1 MNRSILLALA
11 FSFPLAARARADD
24 ASRLAKAEEM
34 IALAHVDRLTNQVMD
49 TLLQQTTTIMTQQSG
64 GSLTPEQKA
73 ALDDFQKKLIA
84 AIEPQIGWKAVA
96 PALADIYAK
105 TFTEDQMDD
114 IISIYNSPAG
124 AELMDKMPEINK
136 HANEVMQARI
146 IALQP
151 QVRQMFA
158 DFQKSQQTPAPPASS
173 STPPAPATAP
183 APATSPRP
191 APTLGPA
198 TPK

>member
-1 MNRSILLALA
+1 MNRFLLLALA
-11 FSFPLAARARADD
+11 LSLPLAARADD
-24 ASRLAKAEEM
+24 ASRLAKAEQM

-49 TLLQQTTTIMTQQSG
+49 TLLQQTTNIMTQQSG

-73 ALDDFQKKLIA
+73 ALDEFQKKLVA

-96 PALADIYAK
+96 PALAEIYAK
-105 TFTEDQMDD
+105 TFTEDQMDA
-114 IISIYNSPAG
+114 IISFYQSPAG
-124 AELMDKMPEINK
+124 AALMDKMPEINK
-136 HANEVMQARI
+136 QANEVMQARI

-173 STPPAPATAP
+173 STAPAPATAP
-183 APATSPRP
+183 APTSSTRL